1 MNTNKR
7 FSVPIYSRSKS
18 YKSQKYLWEILL
30 GLPLIGLGMAIGLQS
45 CHSTL
50 ECDRTPS
57 SQIECKLIRQDLLGT
72 LLGRER
78 SENYLGVLEGADAV
92 VSMSTSGP
100 RYQAILRTNQGIT
113 ELDDLSQAGRSED
126 LADLIN
132 DFMLDGQEPIL
143 TIHQDDR
150 WFSGAFG
157 GILMTIGIG
166 KLFPLAKSKPPSLP
180 FAP

>member
-7 FSVPIYSRSKS
+7 FPVPVH
-18 YKSQKYLWEILL
+18 SQNRQKNLWGLLL
-30 GLPLIGLGMAIGLQS
+30 GLPLIGLGIAIGLQS
-45 CHSTL
+45 RHSTL
-50 ECDRTPS
+50 QCDRAPS
-57 SQIECKLIRQDLLGT
+57 TQIECKLIRQDVLGM
-72 LLGRER
+72 LLGRNR

-92 VSMSTSGP
+92 VSLSTSGP
-100 RYQAILRTNQGIT
+100 TYKLILRTNQGAT
-113 ELDDLSQAGRSED
+113 ELTDLNHAGNSED

-132 DFMLDGQEPIL
+132 DFILDRQEPIL

-150 WFSGAFG
+150 WFSSAFG

-166 KLFPLAKSKPPSLP
+166 KLFALAKSKPPSLP